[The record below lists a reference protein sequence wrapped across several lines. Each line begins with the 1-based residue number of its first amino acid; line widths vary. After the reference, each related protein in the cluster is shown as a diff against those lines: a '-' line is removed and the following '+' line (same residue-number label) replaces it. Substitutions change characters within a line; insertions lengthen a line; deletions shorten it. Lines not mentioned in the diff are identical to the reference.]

1 MIELTEEQKRTAVNM
16 AMTIECGLF
25 PMEKV
30 LNLLKNEPFVMES
43 IIWFWFGFNQM
54 TRDVAVYVIH
64 ERARK
69 HCETCFNLDAVDH
82 PSY

>member
-43 IIWFWFGFNQM
+43 IIWFWFDFNKM
-54 TRDVAVYVIH
+54 TRDVAVSVIH
-64 ERARK
+64 ERARN
-69 HCETCFNLDAVDH
+69 HCERCFNL
-82 PSY
+82 PSAYIR